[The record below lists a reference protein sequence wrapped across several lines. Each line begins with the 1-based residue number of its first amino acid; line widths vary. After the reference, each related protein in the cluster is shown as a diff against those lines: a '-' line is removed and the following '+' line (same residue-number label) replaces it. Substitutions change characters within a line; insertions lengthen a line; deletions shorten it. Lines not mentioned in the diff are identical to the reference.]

1 MIFMAFETGGEI
13 ARNAFEL
20 LYFPREH
27 QKDSKVQFLS
37 PKVQFFLLTIWKFQL
52 FFVSLQ
58 CKKEYLKTPPPRSK
72 IAPNSPVSGKPPST
86 RFGHSPSICPGHS
99 HSIRLAH
106 NPNPPRAHPHVG
118 ADHLPQPLREEGSKW
133 PARTITNKMGKYGG
147 QTQGSAPTRG
157 ACLCNIR
164 SIAL

>member
-27 QKDSKVQFLS
+27 LKDSKVQFLS

-58 CKKEYLKTPPPRSK
+58 CKKEYLKRLRLDQKSP
-72 IAPNSPVSGKPPST
+72 PNSP
-86 RFGHSPSICPGHS
+86 
-99 HSIRLAH
+99 RL
-106 NPNPPRAHPHVG
+106 G
-118 ADHLPQPLREEGSKW
+118 
-133 PARTITNKMGKYGG
+133 
-147 QTQGSAPTRG
+147 
-157 ACLCNIR
+157 
-164 SIAL
+164 